1 MSEFFIV
8 LLVLAVIG
16 TIFLSS
22 MILVVRQ
29 QTVAIVEVFGRFYA
43 TKAAGIRLQF
53 PFGVARVAGRMN
65 LRLQELESNVE
76 VKTLDNVF
84 VNIPVSLQYR
94 VLESRVQDAFY
105 ALEDPDH
112 QINSF
117 VLNVIRTA
125 ASGLS
130 LEHLYTEKSKIT
142 EEVETELKDRLAG
155 YGFAIEAVLIDQPS
169 PPRDVQDAFNRVIA
183 AQREK
188 EAAKLEAEAKRIR
201 IIAEAEAEKES
212 KRLQGEG
219 IAAQRSAIAL
229 GFRESIAAIKGA
241 SGEGVDDA
249 MIIATL
255 IATNQFDTIRE
266 VGTKGNLIL
275 MPFTADGSMHDMAKT
290 MAALEAFH
298 KKDLQTSTS
307 GEKGK
312 KS

>member
-1 MSEFFIV
+1 MTDFFLFVIV
-8 LLVLAVIG
+8 FAIICA
-16 TIFLSS
+16 IFLSS
-22 MILVVRQ
+22 MIVVVRQ
-29 QTVAIVEVFGRFYA
+29 QTVAIVEVFGRFY
-43 TKAAGIRLQF
+43 TTMGAGIRLKY
-53 PFGVARVAGRMN
+53 PFGIARVAGRMN
-65 LRLQELESNVE
+65 LRLQELQSSVE

-84 VNIPVSLQYR
+84 VEIPVSIQYR
-94 VLESRVQDAFY
+94 VLESRVSDAFY

-112 QINSF
+112 QLNSF

-125 ASGLS
+125 ASALS
-130 LEHLYTEKSKIT
+130 LEHLYTEKSKIA

-266 VGTKGNLIL
+266 VGAKGNLIL
-275 MPFTADGSMHDMAKT
+275 MPFSAEGSMNDMAKT
-290 MAALEAFH
+290 IAALEAFH
-298 KKDLQTSTS
+298 KKEAPETGVPS
-307 GEKGK
+307 KGR